1 MVFNIKGGT
10 TMKDKS
16 DEVTIELDFYE
27 DGDNVTELSLEDE
40 EALLSLVGL
49 AQEDKR
55 EGRVM
60 SSGKFKDKLK
70 KRKEILIKG
79 EVNE

>member
-49 AQEDKR
+49 APRGQT
-55 EGRVM
+55 
-60 SSGKFKDKLK
+60 
-70 KRKEILIKG
+70 
-79 EVNE
+79 